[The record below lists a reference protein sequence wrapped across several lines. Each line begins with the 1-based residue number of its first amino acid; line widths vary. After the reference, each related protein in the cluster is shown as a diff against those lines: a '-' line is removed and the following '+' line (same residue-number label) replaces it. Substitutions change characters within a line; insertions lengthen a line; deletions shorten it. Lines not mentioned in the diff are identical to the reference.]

1 MPFFIFPRGMQNIL
15 YKNYHDTL
23 TMERDNT
30 TFAFLGKQKY
40 QQNLVIHYKFNPL
53 LISVAQG
60 FIEV

>member
-1 MPFFIFPRGMQNIL
+1 
-15 YKNYHDTL
+15 
-23 TMERDNT
+23 MERDNT